1 MQMFVQS
8 TREVE
13 TEGKELKEALD
24 IHELWT
30 RLTRRM
36 DESEA
41 LVAQFNDNL
50 RNWMIRVV
58 GNDMK
63 SLDLQKQLF
72 EAASQRYCAA
82 EIRYE
87 ARALL
92 KCKVT
97 NKETCF
103 PTTHHLH
110 TMCPGL
116 VNTVFI
122 KPDKYKDKL
131 IVVCRWR
138 PSCEKRGAGESER
151 DCKPLDRTLKEAH
164 SFREYMGL
172 PTIED
177 CKLEECLLHLVWT

>member
-1 MQMFVQS
+1 MQLSAQS

-13 TEGKELKEALD
+13 TEERELKDALD
-24 IHELWT
+24 VNVLWT
-30 RLTRRM
+30 RLTDRM
-36 DESEA
+36 NKSEK
-41 LVAQFNDNL
+41 LVAQYNENL
-50 RNWMIRVV
+50 CNWMIRVV
-58 GNDMK
+58 GNDLK

-72 EAASQRYCAA
+72 EAAAQRYCSV
-82 EIRYE
+82 EIKYE

-110 TMCPGL
+110 MVCPGL

-122 KPDKYKDKL
+122 KPDRYKEKL

-138 PSCEKRGAGESER
+138 PSCEKRGAGETER
-151 DCKPLDRTLKEAH
+151 DCKPLDRSLKEAA

-172 PTIED
+172 PKLDD
-177 CKLEECLLHLVWT
+177 CKLEDCLLHLVWT